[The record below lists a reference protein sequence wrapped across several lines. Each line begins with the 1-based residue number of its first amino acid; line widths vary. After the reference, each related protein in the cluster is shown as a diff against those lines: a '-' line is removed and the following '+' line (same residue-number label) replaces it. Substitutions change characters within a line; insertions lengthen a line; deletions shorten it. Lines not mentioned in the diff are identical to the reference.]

1 MSDNESQKTK
11 IAIDDLKIGHY
22 IDLERSWRDHPFLFS
37 RFKISSAAEIAA
49 IREMG
54 MAEVTILP
62 ERSDAAALEKKTAP
76 AVAQATPAQ
85 PAKSIR
91 QELWEQKQDLIQRAS
106 GFRGERQ
113 QASYRYQETVKKIN
127 QFSRDMRT
135 SPANAVLVAE
145 EIVDEMAKAFDQ
157 NSSVLVNLINLSDE
171 NFSVYSHS
179 LNVTVLSLVLGR
191 HLGFGPD
198 DMRVLGMGALIH
210 DLGKIE
216 IPTQITNK
224 AQLNH
229 SEENLL
235 KTHPLLGSRI
245 AQKIRTISPAAV
257 AIIEQHHEF
266 LDGTGYPRHLKADQL
281 SPSVRVVAV
290 ANIYDNLCNPID
302 PARAMSPR
310 DAMANLFKTYAGKLD
325 KDIVGAFIKAM
336 GVFPPGTV
344 VQLSDDNIG
353 MVVSVDPEQLLRPR
367 ILLYNPDIP
376 RQDALMVDLRE
387 RADLEVKS
395 VLKPSQF
402 PARIYE
408 YLGLSERL
416 GYFHKNQKT

>member
-1 MSDNESQKTK
+1 MSENESQKVK
-11 IAIDDLKIGHY
+11 VAIDDLKIGHFV
-22 IDLERSWRDHPFLFS
+22 DVERSWKDHPFLFS
-37 RFKISSAAEIAA
+37 RFKISNAAEIDAL
-49 IREMG
+49 REMG
-54 MAEVTILP
+54 LHEVAVLP
-62 ERSDAAALEKKTAP
+62 DRSDVPVPQHHEPSAAP
-76 AVAQATPAQ
+76 AEPPA

-91 QELWEQKQDLIQRAS
+91 QEMWEQKQDLIQRAS

-113 QASYRYQETVKKIN
+113 QAAYRYQETVKKIT

-145 EIVDEMAKAFDQ
+145 EIVEEMASAFDK
-157 NSSVLVNLINLSDE
+157 NASVLVNLINLTDE

-191 HLGFGPD
+191 HFGLPAD
-198 DMRVLGMGALIH
+198 DMRTLGMGALVH

-224 AQLNH
+224 SQLNH
-229 SEENLL
+229 SEEALL
-235 KTHPLLGSRI
+235 KTHPLLGSRL
-245 AQKIRTISPAAV
+245 AQKIRSISPAV
-257 AIIEQHHEF
+257 IAIIEQHHENM
-266 LDGTGYPRHLKADQL
+266 DGSGFPRQMQGAQL
-281 SPSVRVVAV
+281 SLPVRIVAV

-302 PARAMSPR
+302 PLRSLSPR
-310 DAMANLFKTYAGKLD
+310 DAMAHLFKTWAGKLD

-336 GVFPPGTV
+336 GVYPPGTV

-387 RADLEVKS
+387 RPDLEVKN
-395 VLKPSQF
+395 VLKPNQF

>member
-1 MSDNESQKTK
+1 MSENESQKIK
-11 IAIDDLKIGHY
+11 VAIDDLKVGHFV
-22 IDLERSWRDHPFLFS
+22 DVERSWKDHPFLFS
-37 RFKISSAAEIAA
+37 RFKISSEREITAL
-49 IREMG
+49 REMG
-54 MAEVTILP
+54 LHEVSVLP
-62 ERSDAAALEKKTAP
+62 DRSDVPVPEARAAAEPAP
-76 AVAQATPAQ
+76 EAPV

-91 QELWEQKQDLIQRAS
+91 QELWESKQELIQRAS

-113 QASYRYQETVKKIN
+113 QAAYRYQETVKKIN
-127 QFSRDMRT
+127 QFSRDMKT

-145 EIVDEMAKAFDQ
+145 EIVDEMASAFER
-157 NSSVLVNLINLSDE
+157 NSAVLVNLINLSDE

-191 HLGFGPD
+191 HLNLPPD
-198 DMRVLGMGALIH
+198 DMRVLGMGALVH

-224 AQLNH
+224 SQLNS
-229 SEENLL
+229 SEEALL
-235 KTHPLLGSRI
+235 KTHPLLGSKL
-245 AQKIRTISPAAV
+245 AQKIRAVSPAVV
-257 AIIEQHHEF
+257 AIIEQHHENM
-266 LDGTGYPRHLKADQL
+266 DGTGYPRQMQGAQL
-281 SPSVRVVAV
+281 SLPVRIVAV

-302 PARAMSPR
+302 PMRSLSPR
-310 DAMANLFKTYAGKLD
+310 DAMAHLFKTWAGKLD
-325 KDIVGAFIKAM
+325 KEIVGAFIKAM
-336 GVFPPGTV
+336 GVYPPGTV

-387 RADLEVKS
+387 RADLEVKN
-395 VLKPSQF
+395 VLKPNQF

-416 GYFHKNQKT
+416 GYFHKNQKTP